1 MHELDNSIETLNSVR
16 KALNRDLL
24 LINNKLNIL
33 EMRRFGDNN
42 DTQYII
48 SQNSLIYMN
57 EISTLLYEKYDNNI
71 FVLSK
76 KNLLLPF
83 NIKFSTPIKRYN
95 DTLVITRKSLL
106 KLPRFFI
113 FRIAMNTLLISI
125 FFYLCCILIYTF
137 GCCI

>member
-1 MHELDNSIETLNSVR
+1 MHEFDNSIETLNSVR
-16 KALNRDLL
+16 KALNGDLL

-42 DTQYII
+42 DTQYIL
-48 SQNSLIYMN
+48 SQNSLIYTN
-57 EISTLLYEKYDNNI
+57 EIKTLLYGKYDNNI

-76 KNLLLPF
+76 ENLLLPV
-83 NIKFSTPIKRYN
+83 NKNFSSSLKHYN
-95 DTLVITRKSLL
+95 DTMVITRKSLL

-113 FRIAMNTLLISI
+113 FRIAINTFLISI